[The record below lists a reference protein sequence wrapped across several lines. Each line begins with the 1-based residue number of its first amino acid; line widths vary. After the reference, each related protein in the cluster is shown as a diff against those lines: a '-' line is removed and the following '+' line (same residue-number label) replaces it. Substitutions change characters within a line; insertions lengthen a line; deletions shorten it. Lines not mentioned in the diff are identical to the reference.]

1 VERKTLLRE
10 KACTTRTTRLSEH
23 SSASTT
29 ASSSNFRS
37 TCSGLMVKLASG
49 GGERDAALLAVK
61 GRIVDFSLDPLA
73 CPVACR
79 ALSVETSPKALGE
92 EVLGHVLP
100 MARDSCGHLVLESA
114 IEHGTMELQHRITE
128 ELLVAVLRL
137 STHLVGHLVVRRALL
152 CCSEP
157 DQQAIVSALLSS
169 QDAFSTLAMNLHG
182 RQVIMTLMSVPAG
195 VSRQAVS
202 QLDCAAVAGSM
213 PQGAKEVWLALR
225 EHCMDK

>member
-1 VERKTLLRE
+1 VERKALLTE
-10 KACTTRTTRLSEH
+10 EACTTRTTRLCEH

-29 ASSSNFRS
+29 ASSSNFSS

-73 CPVACR
+73 YPVACR

-100 MARDSCGHLVLESA
+100 MARDCCGHLVLESA
-114 IEHGTMELQHRITE
+114 IEHGTVEQQHRITV
-128 ELLVAVLRL
+128 ELLVAVMRL
-137 STHLVGHLVVRRALL
+137 STHLVGHLVLRKALL

-157 DQQAIVSALLSS
+157 DQQAIVSALWSS
-169 QDAFSTLAMNLHG
+169 QDAFSTLAMNPHG

-202 QLDCAAVAGSM
+202 QLDCTSMAGSM

-225 EHCMDK
+225 EHCMDN